1 MHDLPEDE
9 KVCACG
15 CRLERI
21 GEESNEKLKVIPER
35 YVVLRNVYPKYACPR
50 CEGSEDEGPSVKI
63 APREPELI
71 PRSIVTPG
79 LLAHLMI
86 QKFCDH
92 LPFYRQEAILS
103 RSGIEVTRR
112 TMCSW
117 AMKVG
122 EAVIPLLNLLA
133 DAIREG
139 PVIGADETTLQVL
152 EEPGR
157 DARSKSYMWVFLGGN
172 EGRRAVLYQ
181 YRPTRSGTVA
191 VEFVQGYQGAVQCDG
206 FDGYDRLEKLSAIV
220 LHGCMAHARRK
231 FVAVATLANKSGKKK
246 GQPTAAAEFLRLFQK
261 LYRIEKVAREAAM
274 TPDQRKDLRQREAV
288 PVLEELKKLLL
299 DTYPKTDPSGLLGKA
314 IAYTVNQWERLR
326 RYVDNGHVEI
336 DNNAV
341 ERAIRPF
348 VIGRNNWLFSGVPRG
363 ADASAAI
370 YSLIETAKLN
380 SLEPSRYL
388 NVLFSR
394 LPYASTLE
402 DYEQLLP
409 FAVNKPFLDTVV
421 V

>member
-1 MHDLPEDE
+1 MEQQLIEVKTTGNRQDRRSYWRRQVREWRESGE
-9 KVCACG
+9 KQAEY
-15 CRLERI
+15 CRQRGLNQYTFYRWRRRL
-21 GEESNEKLKVIPER
+21 GEE
-35 YVVLRNVYPKYACPR
+35 
-50 CEGSEDEGPSVKI
+50 G
-63 APREPELI
+63 
-71 PRSIVTPG
+71 TG
-79 LLAHLMI
+79 L
-86 QKFCDH
+86 
-92 LPFYRQEAILS
+92 
-103 RSGIEVTRR
+103 G
-112 TMCSW
+112 
-117 AMKVG
+117 
-122 EAVIPLLNLLA
+122 
-133 DAIREG
+133 
-139 PVIGADETTLQVL
+139 
-152 EEPGR
+152 
-157 DARSKSYMWVFLGGN
+157 
-172 EGRRAVLYQ
+172 
-181 YRPTRSGTVA
+181 SGTVA
-191 VEFVQGYQGAVQCDG
+191 VEFFQGYQGAVQCDG
-206 FDGYDRLEKLSAIV
+206 FDGYDRLEKFSAIV

-274 TPDQRKDLRQREAV
+274 TPDQRKDFRQREAV
-288 PVLEELKKLLL
+288 PVLEELKKLMLA
-299 DTYPKTDPSGLLGKA
+299 TQPKTDPSCLLGKA

-380 SLEPSRYL
+380 GIEPSRYL

-394 LPYASTLE
+394 LPSASTLE